1 MSVRLSITGIAL
13 IGALLAPPVY
23 ADIVVQ
29 DDSGA
34 EVRLKQP
41 ARRIVSLAP
50 HLTELLF
57 AAGAGAQVVGSVAYS
72 DYPPAAQ
79 QIPRV
84 GAYDRIDL
92 ETIAALHPDL
102 VVAWQS
108 GNLAG
113 HLEQIRR
120 LGIPLLLTEPKQID
134 DVARILVML
143 GRLAGTS
150 AVADQAGAELRAR
163 TEKLR
168 LRYSRQAP
176 LRVFYQVWQ
185 QPLTTVNDGQIISD
199 VIHLCGG
206 INVFGALPGLAPVIS
221 TEAVLRADPDVI
233 IASGMDAARPEWLDG
248 WKQWPQL
255 KAVARGNLFFIP
267 PDLIQRHTPRLLDG
281 ATQLCTQLDQ
291 ARKPGSPPVK

>member
-13 IGALLAPPVY
+13 IGALLATPVY